1 MTKQK
6 KFITCDGN
14 QAAAHISYMF
24 SEVAAIYPITP
35 SSTMAEYVDE
45 WAAAGRKN
53 IFGETVLV
61 QEMQSE
67 GGAAGAVHGSLQA
80 GALTTTYTASQ
91 GLLLMIPN
99 MYKIAGEFLPC
110 VFHVSARTLASHALC
125 IFGDH
130 QDVMSCRQ
138 TGFAMLCE
146 GSVQE
151 VMDLA
156 GVAHLSTIKSRVPF
170 LNFFDGFR
178 TSHEIQKIEMLEN
191 EDLAPLVDQKAL
203 AEFRERALSP
213 NKPVARGM
221 AENPDHFFQHR
232 ESCNP
237 FYEAVPA
244 IVEEYMNEI
253 NKITGRNYGLFNY
266 YGAEDAERVIIAMGS
281 VTEAARE
288 AIDHLVA
295 NGEKVGLV
303 SVHLYRPFSAKHF
316 LAAVPKTAT
325 RIAVLDRTKEPGANG
340 EPLYLDVKD
349 CFYGQENAPL
359 IVGGRYGL
367 GSKDTTPAQIL
378 SVYENLALPTPK
390 NHFTIGIVDEY
401 MNEISKITGRKYGL
415 FDYYGAEDAERV
427 IIAMG
432 SVTEAAREAID
443 HLVANGEKVGMV
455 AVHLYR
461 PFSAKHFLA
470 AVPKTAKTIAVL
482 DRTKE
487 PGANGEPLYLDV
499 KDCFYG
505 AENAP
510 VIVGGRYG
518 LGSKDTTPAQIL
530 SVFENLAMPMPKNHF
545 TIGIVDDVTFTSLPQ
560 KEEIALGGEG
570 MFEAK
575 FYGLGADG
583 TVGANK
589 NSVKIIGDNT
599 NKYCQAYFSYD
610 SKKSGGFTCSHLRF
624 GDHPIRSTYLVTTP
638 NFVACHV
645 QAYLHMYDVTRGL
658 RKNGTFLLNTIWEGE
673 ELAKNLPNKVKK
685 YFAENNI
692 TVYYI
697 NATKIAQEIGLG
709 NRTNTILQSAF
720 FRITGVIPVD
730 LAVEQM
736 KKFIVKSYGKK
747 GEDVVNKNYA
757 AVDRGGEYK
766 QLTVD
771 PAWASLE
778 VEAAAA
784 NNDPAFINEVVRP
797 INAQD
802 GDLLPVS
809 AFKGIE
815 DGTWH
820 QGTAKYEKRG
830 VAAFVPEWNPETCI
844 QCNKCAYVCP
854 HAAIR
859 PFVLD
864 ANEQAGANFPTL
876 KAVGKQFDG
885 MTFRVQVDVM
895 DCLGCGNCAD
905 VCPGNPKK
913 GGKALTMKPLE
924 TQLAEAANWTY
935 CAENVKS
942 KQHLVDIK
950 ANVKNSQFAQPL
962 FEFSGACSGC
972 GETPYVK
979 LISQLF
985 GDREMVA
992 NATGCSS
999 IYSGSVP
1006 STPYTTNE
1014 KGQGPAWANSLFED
1028 FCEFGLGMELAN
1040 KKLRNRLEEAMKAA
1054 IAAEGTPAE
1063 YKEAFQEW
1071 IDGRNDA
1078 DKSKAAA
1085 EKIIPMVE
1093 AAKDKCSYCATIAEF
1108 KDYLIKRSQWI
1119 IGGDGASYDIG
1130 YGGLDHVIASGEDV
1144 NILVLDTEVYS
1155 NTGGQSSKATPLG
1168 AIAKFAASGKR
1179 VRKKD
1184 LGMIAT
1190 TYGYVYVAQIAMGA
1204 DQAQTLKAIR
1214 EAEAYP
1220 GPSLVI
1226 AYAPCI
1232 NHGLKAGMGK
1242 SQAEEAKA
1250 VECGYWHLWR
1260 FNPALEEEGK
1270 NPFSLDSKEP
1280 NWEGFQDYLKGEVRF
1295 ASVMKQYPTE
1305 AADLFAAC
1313 EDMAKKRYASY
1324 KRMAAMDWSEE

>member
-1 MTKQK
+1 MSKEK
-6 KFITCDGN
+6 KFLTCDGN

-99 MYKIAGEFLPC
+99 MYKIAGELLPC
-110 VFHVSARTLASHALC
+110 VFHVSARTLASHALS

-130 QDVMSCRQ
+130 QDVMSVRQ
-138 TGFAMLCE
+138 TGFAMLAE

-156 GVAHLSTIKSRVPF
+156 GVAHLATIKSRVPF
-170 LNFFDGFR
+170 VNFFDGFR

-191 EDLAPLVDQKAL
+191 DDLAPLLDREAL
-203 AEFRERALSP
+203 AEFRSRALTP
-213 NKPVARGM
+213 DAPVARGM
-221 AENPDHFFQHR
+221 AENGDVFFQHR
-232 ESCNP
+232 EACNK
-237 FYEAVPA
+237 YYDAVPA
-244 IVEEYMNEI
+244 IVEEYMDKISE
-253 NKITGRNYGLFNY
+253 ITGRKYGLFNY
-266 YGAEDAERVIIAMGS
+266 YGAPDAERVIIAMGS
-281 VTEAARE
+281 VTQAAQE
-288 AIDHLVA
+288 AIDHLTA
-295 NGEKVGLV
+295 QGEKVGLV

-316 LAAVPKTAT
+316 LAAVPATAK

-340 EPLYLDVKD
+340 EPLYLDVKE
-349 CFYGQENAPL
+349 CFYG
-359 IVGGRYGL
+359 
-367 GSKDTTPAQIL
+367 K
-378 SVYENLALPTPK
+378 
-390 NHFTIGIVDEY
+390 
-401 MNEISKITGRKYGL
+401 
-415 FDYYGAEDAERV
+415 
-427 IIAMG
+427 
-432 SVTEAAREAID
+432 
-443 HLVANGEKVGMV
+443 
-455 AVHLYR
+455 
-461 PFSAKHFLA
+461 
-470 AVPKTAKTIAVL
+470 
-482 DRTKE
+482 
-487 PGANGEPLYLDV
+487 
-499 KDCFYG
+499 
-505 AENAP
+505 ENAP

-518 LGSKDTTPAQIL
+518 LASKDTTPAQIIA
-530 SVFENLAMPMPKNHF
+530 VYENLALPQPKDHF
-545 TIGIVDDVTFTSLPQ
+545 TLGIVDDVTFTSLPL

-570 MFEAK
+570 TFEAK

-599 NKYCQAYFSYD
+599 NKYCQAYFAYD

-624 GDHPIRSTYLVTTP
+624 GDDPIRSTYLVTTP

-658 RKNGTFLLNTIWEGE
+658 RNGGTFLLNTIWEGE

-685 YFAENNI
+685 YFAKNNI

-747 GEDVVNKNYA
+747 GQDVVDKNYA
-757 AVDRGGEYK
+757 AVDRGNEYK
-766 QLTVD
+766 QLPVD
-771 PAWASLE
+771 AAWANLADD
-778 VEAAAA
+778 EAVA
-784 NNDPAFINEVVRP
+784 NNDPAFINNVVRP

-802 GDLLPVS
+802 GDLLKVS
-809 AFKGIE
+809 DFKGIE
-815 DGTWH
+815 DGTWA

-830 VAAFVPEWNPETCI
+830 VAAFVPEWIVDNCI

-864 ANEQAGANFPTL
+864 EAEMAASPFNESTSLPAIGKTMAGMRF
-876 KAVGKQFDG
+876 VQ
-885 MTFRVQVDVM
+885 QVDVL
-895 DCLGCGNCAD
+895 DCLGCGNCVD
-905 VCPGNPKK
+905 VCPGKK
-913 GGKALTMKPLE
+913 GEKALVMKPLE
-924 TQLAEAANWTY
+924 TQLDAQKGWDY
-935 CAENVKS
+935 CVEKVAS
-942 KQHLVDIK
+942 KQNLVDIK
-950 ANVKNSQFAQPL
+950 ANVKNSQFATPL

-979 LISQLF
+979 LLSQLF
-985 GDREMVA
+985 GDHEMVA

-1014 KGQGPAWANSLFED
+1014 KGHGPAWANSLFED
-1028 FCEFGLGMELAN
+1028 FCEFGLGMVIANEKMRARLIETITAGLDCPNCSAELKA
-1040 KKLRNRLEEAMKAA
+1040 LFAEWLEVK
-1054 IAAEGTPAE
+1054 
-1063 YKEAFQEW
+1063 
-1071 IDGRNDA
+1071 DD
-1078 DKSKAAA
+1078 
-1085 EKIIPMVE
+1085 
-1093 AAKDKCSYCATIAEF
+1093 AAKSREVTDKLVPMAEACGCDIC
-1108 KDYLIKRSQWI
+1108 KKILEHKHYLVKRSQWI

-1130 YGGLDHVIASGEDV
+1130 FGGLDHVLASGKNV

-1155 NTGGQSSKATPLG
+1155 NTGGQASKATPIG
-1168 AIAKFAASGKR
+1168 AIAKFAAAGKR

-1184 LGMIAT
+1184 LGLIAS
-1190 TYGYVYVAQIAMGA
+1190 TYGYVYAAQVAMGA
-1204 DQAQTLKAIR
+1204 DNAQTLKAIR
-1214 EAEAYP
+1214 EAEAYD
-1220 GPSLVI
+1220 GPSIII

-1242 SQAEEAKA
+1242 AQQEEANA
-1250 VECGYWHLWR
+1250 VACGYWHLWR
-1260 FNPALEEEGK
+1260 YNPALEAEGK
-1270 NPFSLDSKEP
+1270 NPFTLDSKEP
-1280 NWEGFQDYLKGEVRF
+1280 NWDEFENFLKGEVRY
-1295 ASVMKQYPTE
+1295 ASVMKQYPEE
-1305 AADLFAAC
+1305 AAELFAA
-1313 EDMAKKRYASY
+1313 AKENAQWRYNNYRRLARQQWGVDPEAV
-1324 KRMAAMDWSEE
+1324 KE